1 MESGCLDSRSLCLA
15 VAHPRLLQ
23 NAMTH
28 IDNQKPKIVETL
40 TATLPIARWTGILR
54 GGVVRKF
61 FKQGLL
67 ESKKTS
73 YMIIWVIYKKK
84 PQGVQTCTSLK
95 ESGTSYWLLLYML
108 DSLLREKYRFNE
120 FLCFKWVTIHGCTW
134 LFIAVHGCYKVLQDC
149 DRLYMVAHGCTR
161 LYMDV
166 HSCTWL

>member
-54 GGVVRKF
+54 GVVRKF

-73 YMIIWVIYKKK
+73 YMIIWL
-84 PQGVQTCTSLK
+84 S
-95 ESGTSYWLLLYML
+95 
-108 DSLLREKYRFNE
+108 
-120 FLCFKWVTIHGCTW
+120 VTIVYFREIRNLW
-134 LFIAVHGCYKVLQDC
+134 QVLT
-149 DRLYMVAHGCTR
+149 Y
-161 LYMDV
+161 
-166 HSCTWL
+166 SKS